1 MLQLKKIFLILTQRF
16 YLLLRGLK
24 GMRSIT
30 LIMIIMTILET
41 YRLSII
47 YLRRDIKLPRKL
59 LETCLLISMVIL
71 SYFNLNY
78 GLSITCYISIIFS
91 IYVLIKL
98 VMERINKNNYVSIL
112 SVKNS
117 LDMASTGIM
126 FLKDKDKLLLINNTM
141 HSILS
146 SLNITKDYIN
156 NLVKHSFKESLI
168 KANDKVYQINVISN
182 TEVILYD
189 VTDIYKLHEK
199 EELQNK
205 MIEFNNKKI
214 INTINNMEKIEKT
227 KNLLKIKNEY
237 HDILGHRLA
246 LLTSYLEQDKSNVQ
260 DIKFI
265 INNAFEE
272 DKNIKPTY
280 KLNNLIKMYNIIGI
294 NILFNGKLSYE
305 EDISNVLFEV
315 IREAITNAIIHADSK
330 NISIDLVNYL
340 DRVEMTIIND
350 GSKYKGIIH
359 ENEGIKGM
367 RRKLSNIGGSL
378 SIDNK
383 DKFTLKVCIKK

>member
-1 MLQLKKIFLILTQRF
+1 
-16 YLLLRGLK
+16 
-24 GMRSIT
+24 MRSIT